1 MRQNSCPAQRTSFR
15 HHQGIEPLPLIQTET
30 NSESQTHTSPSS
42 STSSAPLSPVRI
54 ISDGGVVDDV
64 IFIDTADEKD
74 GKNKV
79 QKSAPT
85 TGSNLAVPHVIQR
98 IDSVDDSFKE
108 HPGFLFLT
116 RTDLYEYAKVV

>member
-1 MRQNSCPAQRTSFR
+1 MRQNSCPAQRVSFR
-15 HHQGIEPLPLIQTET
+15 HHRGIEPLPLTQTET
-30 NSESQTHTSPSS
+30 NSESQAHTSPHS
-42 STSSAPLSPVRI
+42 STSSDPLSPVRI
-54 ISDGGVVDDV
+54 ISEGCVVDDV
-64 IFIDTADEKD
+64 IFIDTVDEKD

-79 QKSAPT
+79 QTSTPT

-116 RTDLYEYAKVV
+116 RTDLYEHAKVL

>member
-15 HHQGIEPLPLIQTET
+15 RHQGLEPVPLTQTET
-30 NSESQTHTSPSS
+30 NSEFQTHTSPHS
-42 STSSAPLSPVRI
+42 STSSTPLSPVQI
-54 ISDGGVVDDV
+54 ISEECVVDDV
-64 IFIDTADEKD
+64 IFIETPDEKD
-74 GKNKV
+74 GKNKA
-79 QKSAPT
+79 QTSAPT
-85 TGSNLAVPHVIQR
+85 TSSSLAVPHVIQR